1 MPDADMP
8 VDLLPDGRVRLA
20 LDDKTVITLR
30 RPLIGQLRA
39 LHEGL
44 DQAQDDARDI
54 LANLP
59 PAPPRPDMAALG
71 DDEAAAEA
79 RRTDR
84 EQRREHREAE
94 RKVMAEHDDMRAGWM
109 RTVCET
115 LGDRPLPSVPTSDLP
130 TWTVSAQVAVAMV
143 NHWQSVP
150 LGRGGR

>member
-1 MPDADMP
+1 MPDPDMP

-20 LDDKTVITLR
+20 LDKTVITLR

-44 DQAQDDARDI
+44 EQVNDDARDL
-54 LANLP
+54 LATLP
-59 PAPPRPDMAALG
+59 PDPVRPGSDG
-71 DDEAAAEA
+71 PEDPDTAAEHQSA
-79 RRTDR
+79 Y
-84 EQRREHREAE
+84 EQQRRERRDAE
-94 RKVMAEHDDMRAGWM
+94 RKVMAEHDDLRAGWM

-115 LGDRPLPSVPTSDLP
+115 LGDRPLPSVPTADLP

-150 LGRGGR
+150 LARGGR